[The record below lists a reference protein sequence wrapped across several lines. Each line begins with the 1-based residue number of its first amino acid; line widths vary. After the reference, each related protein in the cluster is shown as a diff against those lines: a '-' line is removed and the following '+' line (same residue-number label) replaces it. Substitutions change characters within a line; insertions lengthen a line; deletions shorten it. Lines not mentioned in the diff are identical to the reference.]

1 MSALDQVGFVVDENL
16 VALGR
21 ALRQLRRRE
30 FAVFGDD
37 ELAELIPKGAL
48 DSEWIPIAGDRG
60 WVVITNDRRV
70 RTRAVESALAR
81 ASRVAG
87 RSLAWTGRLSTAVVA
102 GRAGTGSVEGGR
114 AWAGEEADGSSVV
127 VGAGNGGLGVGL
139 PGFGRCVT
147 GVR

>member
-48 DSEWIPIAGDRG
+48 DSE
-60 WVVITNDRRV
+60 
-70 RTRAVESALAR
+70 
-81 ASRVAG
+81 
-87 RSLAWTGRLSTAVVA
+87 
-102 GRAGTGSVEGGR
+102 
-114 AWAGEEADGSSVV
+114 
-127 VGAGNGGLGVGL
+127 
-139 PGFGRCVT
+139 
-147 GVR
+147 

>member
-1 MSALDQVGFVVDENL
+1 MPMSALDQVGFVVDENL

-70 RTRAVESALAR
+70 RTRPVESALALRHGLRVVHLHGQVGSQRPWSQAERVLGRWR
-81 ASRVAG
+81 AVERG
-87 RSLAWTGRLSTAVVA
+87 LAKKPTGPLWLSA
-102 GRAGTGSVEGGR
+102 RA
-114 AWAGEEADGSSVV
+114 
-127 VGAGNGGLGVGL
+127 
-139 PGFGRCVT
+139 T
-147 GVR
+147 GVWELGYPDSGGV